1 MQKSHSLRKTKPF
14 AQIEGRRRTGLAEGK
29 NKAGD
34 RAAFCGE
41 KRGRAEIQAL
51 QEMLTAQEKAQQ
63 EWQVMLFMQEKLL
76 LEKKAQEQ
84 TIARKREFIEGIE
97 ALLQQKADI
106 AKKERDLQGMQKKYL
121 AAEGAWQ
128 AAKAEAT
135 QAETLY
141 LREQAGF
148 LAENLTE
155 GMACPVCGATHH
167 PHKAALT
174 ENAIRRRNGRRKRR
188 RRKRQARLCEEN
200 LNKRRLQGKS
210 CAWRGSVPHRL

>member
-1 MQKSHSLRKTKPF
+1 MRRLKADEERVWQREKTK
-14 AQIEGRRRTGLAEGK
+14 QETERLSAEK
-29 NKAGD
+29 S
-34 RAAFCGE
+34 AAE
-41 KRGRAEIQAL
+41 AEIQAL

-128 AAKAEAT
+128 AAEG
-135 QAETLY
+135 
-141 LREQAGF
+141 RGNAGG
-148 LAENLTE
+148 N
-155 GMACPVCGATHH
+155 
-167 PHKAALT
+167 ALSART
-174 ENAIRRRNGRRKRR
+174 GRLSGGEPYGGDGLPCLRRN
-188 RRKRQARLCEEN
+188 AP
-200 LNKRRLQGKS
+200 S
-210 CAWRGSVPHRL
+210 P

>member
-1 MQKSHSLRKTKPF
+1 M
-14 AQIEGRRRTGLAEGK
+14 
-29 NKAGD
+29 AGD
-34 RAAFCGE
+34 AFYAGKAAVGE
-41 KRGRAEIQAL
+41 E
-51 QEMLTAQEKAQQ
+51 
-63 EWQVMLFMQEKLL
+63 
-76 LEKKAQEQ
+76 AQEQ

-128 AAKAEAT
+128 AAKAAAT

-155 GMACPVCGATHH
+155 GMACPVCGA
-167 PHKAALT
+167 
-174 ENAIRRRNGRRKRR
+174 NAP
-188 RRKRQARLCEEN
+188 
-200 LNKRRLQGKS
+200 S
-210 CAWRGSVPHRL
+210 P

>member
-1 MQKSHSLRKTKPF
+1 
-14 AQIEGRRRTGLAEGK
+14 
-29 NKAGD
+29 
-34 RAAFCGE
+34 
-41 KRGRAEIQAL
+41 
-51 QEMLTAQEKAQQ
+51 MLTAQEKAQQ
-63 EWQVMLFMQEKLL
+63 EWQAMLFMQEKLL

-128 AAKAEAT
+128 AAKAAAT

-174 ENAIRRRNGRRKRR
+174 ENAITQAEWQEKKAQEETASAALRR
-188 RRKRQARLCEEN
+188 A
-200 LNKRRLQGKS
+200 S
-210 CAWRGSVPHRL
+210 